1 MKSDKELA
9 DELDAR
15 DRLEARGY
23 KRETCP
29 KCKGFGQFG
38 SIQCWQCEG
47 KGYCWQAP
55 LMKQEEQRDA

>member
-1 MKSDKELA
+1 MSKTDKELA

-23 KRETCP
+23 KRVTCT
-29 KCKGFGQFG
+29 KCNGFGQFG

-47 KGYCWQAP
+47 RGCNWEAP
-55 LMKQEEQRDA
+55 ITKEATP